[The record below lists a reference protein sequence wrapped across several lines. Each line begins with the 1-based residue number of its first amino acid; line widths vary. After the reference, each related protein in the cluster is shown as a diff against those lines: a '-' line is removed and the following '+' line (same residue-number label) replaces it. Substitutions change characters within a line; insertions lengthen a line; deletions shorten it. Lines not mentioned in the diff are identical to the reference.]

1 MKNIGRWKEEYKK
14 HGTLPDLLSKPW
26 FKKKAKTIV
35 KDITKTP
42 PPEWSSKE
50 YEAVLAITDN
60 GEFAVVGNLYNV
72 DGAWECEISCHTF
85 KNVTHWVR
93 IEDVLE
99 LLGFKQEG

>member
-14 HGTLPDLLSKPW
+14 HGTLPKPWAKPW

-42 PPEWSSKE
+42 PPEW
-50 YEAVLAITDN
+50 AVLAITDN
-60 GEFAVVGNLYNV
+60 GDFAVVGNLYKV
-72 DGAWECEISCHTF
+72 DDVWECEISCYTF
-85 KNVTHWVR
+85 KNVTHWAR

-99 LLGFKQEG
+99 LLGFKQKG